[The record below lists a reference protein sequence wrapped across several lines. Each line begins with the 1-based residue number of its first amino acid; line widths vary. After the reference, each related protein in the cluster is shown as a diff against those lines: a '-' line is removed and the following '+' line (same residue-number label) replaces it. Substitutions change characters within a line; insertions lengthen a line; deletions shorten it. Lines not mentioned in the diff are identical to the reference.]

1 MNKSNFLYL
10 PLLSIFLFFGFA
22 IQAQTINEQFK
33 TVVDGSNNYQEY
45 KVIKQTQIK
54 NLWQNTVDSLKSKE
68 AKYREISQQLNNQKT
83 AVQKQQSQ
91 LANKE
96 KSLQETL
103 NSANEISLLG
113 LFPIEKSSYRIFMWS
128 LIFILTILVV
138 FFYFTAFSARKEAKY
153 RTKLFEEVQEE
164 FRVFKAKSNDTEKKL
179 ARALQD
185 ERNKLAEY
193 NIR

>member
-1 MNKSNFLYL
+1 MHKNQFLL
-10 PLLSIFLFFGFA
+10 VLSLAVCLFFGFTV
-22 IQAQTINEQFK
+22 QAQTINEQFK

-54 NLWQNTVDSLKSKE
+54 QLWSNVVDSLKRKD
-68 AKYREISQQLNNQKT
+68 AKYLEISQQINNQK
-83 AVQKQQSQ
+83 AALQKQKTD

-96 KSLQETL
+96 NSLQQTL

-113 LFPIEKSSYRIFMWS
+113 IFTIEKGSYKLLMWS
-128 LIFILTILVV
+128 LVLILAILVGV
-138 FFYFTAFSARKEAKY
+138 FYFSSFAARKEAKY
-153 RTKLFEEVQEE
+153 RIKLFEEVQEE
-164 FRVFKAKSNDTEKKL
+164 YKAYKTKANENEKKL

-185 ERNKLAEY
+185 ERNKIAEY

>member
-1 MNKSNFLYL
+1 MKKSNFLQIS
-10 PLLSIFLFFGFA
+10 LLSMFLFFGFA

-54 NLWQNTVDSLKSKE
+54 SLWQNTVDSLNSKE
-68 AKYREISQQLNNQKT
+68 AKYNEISQQLNRQKS
-83 AVQKQQSQ
+83 AVQEQQSQ
-91 LANKE
+91 LAKKE

-113 LFPIEKSSYRIFMWS
+113 LFAIEKGSYRIFMWS
-128 LIFILTILVV
+128 LVFVLTILVV
-138 FFYFTAFSARKEAKY
+138 FFYFRAFSARKEAKY
-153 RTKLFEEVQEE
+153 RIKLFEEVQEE
-164 FRVFKAKSNDTEKKL
+164 FKTYKTKANENEKKL